1 MGTMH
6 WEFPV
11 TGGNFSSAGEAA
23 SKIKNILKKLG
34 IAYEV
39 IRRVSIASYEAEM
52 NITSYADEGKLLL
65 EIDPLEISITASDK
79 GPGIPDIAKAM
90 LEGFSTATP
99 AIREMGFGAGMGLPN
114 IQRVAD
120 WMVVNSTVGKGT
132 ETKFKIFL
140 NT

>member
-1 MGTMH
+1 MH

>member
-1 MGTMH
+1 MH

-90 LEGFSTATP
+90 QEGFSTATP

>member
-11 TGGNFSSAGEAA
+11 TGGNFSGAGEAA

-39 IRRVSIASYEAEM
+39 IKRVSIASYEAEM
-52 NITSYADEGKLLL
+52 NITAYADEGKLLVD
-65 EIDPLEISITASDK
+65 IDPLVIQITAADK
-79 GPGIPDIAKAM
+79 GPGIPDIDKAM
-90 LEGFSTATP
+90 QEGFSTATP

-114 IQRVAD
+114 IERATD
-120 WMVVNSTVGKGT
+120 WMVIDSTVGKGT
-132 ETKFKIFL
+132 EIKFKIFL
-140 NT
+140 KP